1 MAKEL
6 VTAQLVAPAFLGLN
20 TQDSSV
26 SNDPTFA
33 LEANNCVIDEFG
45 RLGARQGWFY
55 RTTNSSGINLLGMHP
70 FLDIAGTNTL
80 ISWNATTFKKGFASL
95 STITLTSSDTINAG
109 NWASATLNDRAYF
122 FQAGFKPIY
131 YTNESTSNEFKTIE
145 SHANKTGTAPLANI
159 VMSAYGRLWAA
170 DISTNKTTVF
180 FSDLLDGVKWGS
192 GSAGSI
198 NIAGILP
205 KGSDVVT
212 GLGAHNGHLI
222 IFCKN
227 NIIIYKDNDSF
238 QGSFDVNTLTLV
250 EVLEGVGCIARDSI
264 QNTGEDILF
273 LSATGLRSLGRTIQQ
288 KSAKLN
294 DISKNIRDT
303 FVDLV
308 GRESN
313 LGLVKSVYFPEQA
326 FYLIFL
332 PTAGTAYV
340 FDTRRPL
347 EDGSYRVTTW
357 NDLDHTD
364 FVYDKTSKALYITQA
379 NGIAEYGNFTDNGSP
394 YTMSYFTNHFDLGY
408 PNINKLLKKTAV
420 TVIGSSAQ
428 SFNIKAGFDY
438 LTSYFSFPFTIKDT
452 PVSEYGIADYG
463 ANATVV
469 AEYQAGVSLDRLNS
483 SVSGSGSIF
492 QLGVEATIDG
502 GSLSI
507 QKLDV
512 YGKLGRTI

>member
-1 MAKEL
+1 M
-6 VTAQLVAPAFLGLN
+6 
-20 TQDSSV
+20 
-26 SNDPTFA
+26 
-33 LEANNCVIDEFG
+33 
-45 RLGARQGWFY
+45 
-55 RTTNSSGINLLGMHP
+55 
-70 FLDIAGTNTL
+70 
-80 ISWNATTFKKGFASL
+80 
-95 STITLTSSDTINAG
+95 
-109 NWASATLNDRAYF
+109 
-122 FQAGFKPIY
+122 
-131 YTNESTSNEFKTIE
+131 
-145 SHANKTGTAPLANI
+145 
-159 VMSAYGRLWAA
+159 
-170 DISTNKTTVF
+170 
-180 FSDLLDGVKWGS
+180 
-192 GSAGSI
+192 
-198 NIAGILP
+198 
-205 KGSDVVT
+205 
-212 GLGAHNGHLI
+212 
-222 IFCKN
+222 
-227 NIIIYKDNDSF
+227 
-238 QGSFDVNTLTLV
+238 
-250 EVLEGVGCIARDSI
+250 
-264 QNTGEDILF
+264 
-273 LSATGLRSLGRTIQQ
+273 
-288 KSAKLN
+288 
-294 DISKNIRDT
+294 
-303 FVDLV
+303 
-308 GRESN
+308 
-313 LGLVKSVYFPEQA
+313 VKSVYFPEQA

-420 TVIGSSAQ
+420 TVIGSSSQ

-492 QLGVEATIDG
+492 QLGVEAEIDG